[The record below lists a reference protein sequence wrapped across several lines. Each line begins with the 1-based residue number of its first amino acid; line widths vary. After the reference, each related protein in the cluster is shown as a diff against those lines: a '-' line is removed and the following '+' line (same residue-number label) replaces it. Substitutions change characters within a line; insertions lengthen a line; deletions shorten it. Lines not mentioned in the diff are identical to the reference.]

1 MNFYIYS
8 VSTIIR
14 LEYDTYTL
22 TSDDLKPLIQ
32 LEEPESRSIPY
43 QRYGHTAVTYDEN
56 AFIWGGRND
65 KDGACNVLYGFSSS
79 KYLIV

>member
-1 MNFYIYS
+1 MFILLKESLYVIFRFA
-8 VSTIIR
+8 VSLR
-14 LEYDTYTL
+14 WQ
-22 TSDDLKPLIQ
+22 LIQ
-32 LEEPESRSIPY
+32 LEEPESPSIPY